1 MIPINDSMTRAAALF
16 GALLLFLCGFGWY
29 LSMGLW
35 NFPTRAGFQY
45 LAEDAGFQAVYAT
58 EPGPHAL
65 SFDFTDPK
73 ELEGQSLYRS
83 SRGSITVTRVD
94 NITDTTCRI
103 WFRADGSLGRGGGT
117 LVSACLP
124 QWENTQAAPL
134 LSSLLTEPQ
143 IPYHAYLSNYDGDL
157 GERGNQFAV
166 TVFRDQAEDRQ
177 ETPAEVCL
185 IFPELQKVTFTQA

>member
-1 MIPINDSMTRAAALF
+1 MTRAAALF

-73 ELEGQSLYRS
+73 RLEGQSLYRS

-103 WFRADGSLGRGGGT
+103 WFRADGSLGRSGGV

-124 QWENTQAAPL
+124 QLGKNGGSTL
-134 LSSLLTEPQ
+134 LSSLLAEPQ
-143 IPYHAYLSNYDGDL
+143 EIYHAYCSNYDADL
-157 GERGNQFAV
+157 REQGNHFAV
-166 TVFRDQAEDRQ
+166 TVFCEQAPSESQ
-177 ETPAEVCL
+177 SEVSL
-185 IFPELQKVTFTQA
+185 VFSDLQMVTFEKG

>member
-1 MIPINDSMTRAAALF
+1 MHDDLTRAGALF
-16 GALLLFLCGFGWY
+16 GSLLLFILGFGWY

-35 NFPTRAGFQY
+35 NFPTQ
-45 LAEDAGFQAVYAT
+45 AGFQAFTQEAGFQALYET
-58 EPGPHAL
+58 EPGPHTL
-65 SFDFTDPK
+65 TFPFSDPK
-73 ELEGQSLYRS
+73 TLEGRSLYRGS
-83 SRGSITVTRVD
+83 GGSIIVTRVD

-124 QWENTQAAPL
+124 QWGESQAAPL

-166 TVFRDQAEDRQ
+166 TVFRDQAEDHQ
-177 ETPAEVCL
+177 EAPAEVCL

>member
-1 MIPINDSMTRAAALF
+1 MTRAAALF

-35 NFPTRAGFQY
+35 NFPTQAGFQY

-73 ELEGQSLYRS
+73 RLEGQSLYRS

-103 WFRADGSLGRGGGT
+103 WFRADGSLGRSCGV

-124 QWENTQAAPL
+124 QLGKNGGSTL
-134 LSSLLTEPQ
+134 LSSLLAEPQ
-143 IPYHAYLSNYDGDL
+143 EIYHAYFSNYDADL
-157 GERGNQFAV
+157 REQGNHFAV
-166 TVFRDQAEDRQ
+166 TVFCEQAPSESQ
-177 ETPAEVCL
+177 SEVSL
-185 IFPELQKVTFTQA
+185 VFSDLQMVTFEKG